1 MARNSDEH
9 TPHPLDIALG
19 SRVRLRRKELGLS
32 QDQLARAVGITF
44 QQVQK
49 YEHGTNRISFSRL
62 VEISE
67 ALECSVGDLIGNLDK
82 SKSSGSFSQA
92 GRLSDGAGRE
102 RSARSLC
109 EHRIAEAPPR
119 DPQSCASAAS
129 DQAETAKPAHETRAP
144 GTDFLPGAACFRSG
158 AVVACA
164 GPCERAGMKLATFEA
179 NGQERIGLVIAVTR

>member
-19 SRVRLRRKELGLS
+19 SRVRLRRKELGMS

-62 VEISE
+62 VEMSE

-82 SKSSGSFSQA
+82 SKSSGS
-92 GRLSDGAGRE
+92 LSKQIAYLTEPGASDLLEAYASIESPKR
-102 RSARSLC
+102 RRAILNLARQL
-109 EHRIAEAPPR
+109 AN
-119 DPQSCASAAS
+119 
-129 DQAETAKPAHETRAP
+129 DQAESAPAKSSARRGARA
-144 GTDFLPGAACFRSG
+144 
-158 AVVACA
+158 
-164 GPCERAGMKLATFEA
+164 
-179 NGQERIGLVIAVTR
+179 